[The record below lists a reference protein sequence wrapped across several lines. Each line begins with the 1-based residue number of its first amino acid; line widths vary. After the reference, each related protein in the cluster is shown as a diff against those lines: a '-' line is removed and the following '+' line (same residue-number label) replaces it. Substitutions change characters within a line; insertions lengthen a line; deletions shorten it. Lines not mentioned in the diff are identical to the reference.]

1 MSRSNAHSNNIR
13 TLEQRYG
20 KKNTHHDLK
29 IVVHNRQN
37 FGTRYTEH
45 RDALADLEPELEF
58 GRVAILEWLLN
69 RNTSSSSSSSSLD
82 RRRIEQTRRR
92 RNYMMN
98 RKQLSP
104 QRIYFQEL
112 QKRRASWEND
122 DDSSSSNSS
131 SIMKSWRWVEDD

>member
-1 MSRSNAHSNNIR
+1 MTHSNAHSNIR

-69 RNTSSSSSSSSLD
+69 RNTSSSSSSSPD

-122 DDSSSSNSS
+122 DDSSSNSS
-131 SIMKSWRWVEDD
+131 SIMKSWLWVEDD